1 MGEFQRRNEAIRAL
15 KKELEDANDLIK
27 TLKQR
32 GLTEEGISQLSPAA
46 AAASK
51 LIKSGMSLTQ
61 VYSELVSCQE
71 ELLNA
76 KDENRQLNTYVEQI
90 LSDIE
95 ERAPAFKRQ
104 RDEYERALETITG
117 LKKELQSEKESN
129 ESERIE
135 VEAARR
141 KLTAA
146 SKDHDRLQKQIKDL
160 NIQVVT

>member
-1 MGEFQRRNEAIRAL
+1 M
-15 KKELEDANDLIK
+15 IK
-27 TLKQR
+27 SLKQR
-32 GLTEEGISQLSPAA
+32 GLTEEGINQLSPAA

-61 VYSELVSCQE
+61 VYTQLVSCQE

-104 RDEYERALETITG
+104 RDEHENALETINKLEIE
-117 LKKELQSEKESN
+117 LKNEKQLH
-129 ESERIE
+129 ESELNE
-135 VEAARR
+135 LETVKRR
-141 KLTAA
+141 CTIVTKENYA
-146 SKDHDRLQKQIKDL
+146 S
-160 NIQVVT
+160 VVFFDKKHV